1 MARGRARAVRWLLG
15 LMSAAWLGS
24 VLVTAAAVSLTR
36 SAGTL
41 NCEHPQSDSNYGDFS
56 WSWFPLGTR
65 CSWTEEANG
74 FDEVSSPTW
83 GPSVLV
89 AAQLG
94 AGLAIGYADLRVWRT
109 STPRSARRRGPA
121 AVGQAGPVTSHDDPD
136 GAGVA

>member
-1 MARGRARAVRWLLG
+1 MARGRARAVRLLLG
-15 LMSAAWLGS
+15 LMTVAWLGS

-94 AGLAIGYADLRVWRT
+94 AGLAIGTPIST
-109 STPRSARRRGPA
+109 SGGSTRSARRRVPA
-121 AVGQAGPVTSHDDPD
+121 ALGQAGPVTSHDDPD